1 MKILF
6 TNELQGLKNYILC
19 LIFFWGTNG
28 CSRNLSPNVIVRPND
43 FKIQIPIRL
52 NEKGII
58 IPTYWGNDSVE
69 HLLYWDNHSPSW
81 ADFNII
87 KGNSSIKKSKEYVY
101 RTTTADGTPI
111 KGEVYLCDKISLG
124 NVSFFDSPFYNIVH
138 QVDARRDDKIYGVF
152 GEELIDK
159 GIWKIDF
166 KNEIITLTSN
176 IDSLKE
182 ISETYI
188 LPSRFKDDLIELKV
202 SFRNNIKETVEVDLG
217 YNRDI
222 FIPMKLFN
230 IVSAGNK
237 RTLTDSLL
245 FSTPSSSTNVLN
257 HSAFDSVKINKTSFP
272 VFIESNQSNK
282 EILIGAGF
290 FKQFEFV
297 IFDYINKAVYVSKK
311 KLY

>member
-1 MKILF
+1 MKLLFTDKLHFLKKYILF
-6 TNELQGLKNYILC
+6 LMFFCTSYRCSKNLETNITLQPKN
-19 LIFFWGTNG
+19 
-28 CSRNLSPNVIVRPND
+28 
-43 FKIQIPIRL
+43 FKTQVPIRL
-52 NEKGII
+52 NEQGII
-58 IPTYWGNDSVE
+58 ITTYWGKDSIE

-87 KGNSSIKKSKEYVY
+87 KDTGSLKKSQNYNY

-111 KGEVYLCDKISLG
+111 QGDVYLCDKISLG
-124 NVSFFDSPFYNIVH
+124 NVSFSNIPFYNIVH
-138 QVDARRDDKIYGVF
+138 QVNKRRDDKIYGVF

-166 KNEIITLTSN
+166 KNESITFTSN

-182 ISETYI
+182 VSETYI

-217 YNRDI
+217 YNGDI
-222 FIPMKLFN
+222 LIPMKLFN
-230 IVSAGNK
+230 IISAGNK
-237 RTLTDSLL
+237 RTLTDTLL
-245 FSTPSSSTNVLN
+245 FSTPGASENVLN
-257 HSAFDSVKINKTSFP
+257 HLALDSVKIGKKFFP
-272 VFIESNQSNK
+272 VSIASNQSDK
-282 EILIGAGF
+282 EMLMGAGF

-311 KLY
+311 AFY